1 MNLIFGR
8 NVLSALF
15 LVVFALDLIFGN
27 GVDSWRHWIAG
38 AAFFVSV
45 DDLISTF
52 EQYRREGQVSTY
64 RWKIVQHVLSVL
76 IIAFFV
82 CDLVTGRNIVWHSW
96 LIGLGF
102 AFALRNIATTVRD
115 RKTSIRN

>member
-15 LVVFALDLIFGN
+15 LVVFVLDLAFGN
-27 GVDSWRHWIAG
+27 GVESWRHWIGG

-45 DDLISTF
+45 DDLLSTF
-52 EQYRREGQVSTY
+52 EQYSREQRISNY

-82 CDLVTGRNIVWHSW
+82 YDLATGRNIVWNSW
-96 LIGLGF
+96 IIGVGF
-102 AFALRNIATTVRD
+102 AFA
-115 RKTSIRN
+115 IRNLAVTFRDNR

>member
-8 NVLSALF
+8 NVLSAVF
-15 LVVFALDLIFGN
+15 LVAFALDLVFGN
-27 GVDSWRHWIAG
+27 GVDSWRHWIGG

-52 EQYRREGQVSTY
+52 DEYRREQKISTY
-64 RWKIVQHVLSVL
+64 RFKIVQHVLSVL

-82 CDLVTGRNIVWHSW
+82 YDLATGRNIVWNSW
-96 LIGLGF
+96 LIGVGF
-102 AFALRNIATTVRD
+102 AFALRNIAVTIRD
-115 RKTSIRN
+115 HR

>member
-8 NVLSALF
+8 NILSAAF
-15 LVVFALDLIFGN
+15 IAVFVLDLVFGN
-27 GVDSWRHWIAG
+27 GIESWRHWIGG
-38 AAFFVSV
+38 AAFFFSV

-52 EQYRREGQVSTY
+52 EQYRREQQISTY

-82 CDLVTGRNIVWHSW
+82 YDLATGRAIVWNSW
-96 LIGLGF
+96 LIGVGF
-102 AFALRNIATTVRD
+102 AYAFRNLAVTFRD
-115 RKTSIRN
+115 NR

>member
-1 MNLIFGR
+1 MNLIFWR
-8 NVLSALF
+8 NMFSLLF
-15 LVVFALDLIFGN
+15 LVAFAGDIFFGN
-27 GVDSWRHWIAG
+27 GVDSWRHWIGG

-52 EQYRREGQVSTY
+52 DEYRREQRISTY

-82 CDLVTGRNIVWHSW
+82 YDLATGRNIVWNSW
-96 LIGLGF
+96 FIGVGF
-102 AFALRNIATTVRD
+102 AFALRNLATTYRD
-115 RKTSIRN
+115 SR

>member
-27 GVDSWRHWIAG
+27 GVESWRHWIGG

-45 DDLISTF
+45 DDLFSTF
-52 EQYRREGQVSTY
+52 EQYRREQRISNY

-82 CDLVTGRNIVWHSW
+82 YDLATGRNIVWNSW
-96 LIGLGF
+96 IIGVGF
-102 AFALRNIATTVRD
+102 AFA
-115 RKTSIRN
+115 IRNLAVTARDNR

>member
-15 LVVFALDLIFGN
+15 LVAFALDLVFGN
-27 GVDSWRHWIAG
+27 GVESWRHWIGG

-52 EQYRREGQVSTY
+52 DEYRREQRISTY
-64 RWKIVQHVLSVL
+64 RMKFIQHVLSVL
-76 IIAFFV
+76 VITFFV
-82 CDLVTGRNIVWHSW
+82 YDISTGRNIVWNSW
-96 LIGLGF
+96 LIGVGF
-102 AFALRNIATTVRD
+102 AFALRNIATTIRD
-115 RKTSIRN
+115 SK

>member
-8 NVLSALF
+8 NLLSAVF
-15 LVVFALDLIFGN
+15 LVAFVLDLIIGN
-27 GVDSWRHWIAG
+27 GVDSRRHWIGG
-38 AAFFVSV
+38 AAFFISV

-52 EQYRREGQVSTY
+52 EQYRREEQISTY

-82 CDLVTGRNIVWHSW
+82 YDLATGRNIVWNSW
-96 LIGLGF
+96 LIGVGF
-102 AFALRNIATTVRD
+102 AFALRNIAVTVRD
-115 RKTSIRN
+115 RR